1 MRTRRI
7 SGAIVVAAA
16 LMGGFASGI
25 EPFRKGEKVVC
36 FGDSITHGGKYIW
49 ALQLFEN
56 LRHPGLDVRFENRG
70 WGGDSL
76 TDGLLRWDWD
86 VKPLCPDRVIMM
98 FGMND
103 VGRRLYG
110 ANAATSADMELREGR
125 FEAYRTNLVEMCRL
139 IGKDVPRIDIMTPTP
154 FDEYSSK
161 VNAPNNPG
169 CNEFGLARIA
179 DITRRFAEEKGMG
192 IVENHLPMTR
202 LLRQNPDSGIGGP
215 DRVHPLWEGHYIV
228 LANILQALG
237 EKPLVASVSVNA
249 KTQAVKSENA
259 DVSEVNFRPG
269 KISFTYHPKS
279 LPFPYT
285 PALKKVDSLIRFT
298 ERFNQEPLCVSG
310 LPFGSF
316 WRLCADGRPLG
327 VFTAAQFEAGV
338 NMAVLET
345 ASAQMA
351 RRAAEAMEEIQVLV
365 GDLRTVTTKDLVIRQ
380 MKSDP
385 EDYESACKALDR
397 DLVVHKR
404 SAWHK
409 AANKK
414 WKDLKPRVREIEAKC
429 EMLRDAMRARLI
441 PSVLTLETVS
451 DLKQKRID

>member
-1 MRTRRI
+1 
-7 SGAIVVAAA
+7 
-16 LMGGFASGI
+16 
-25 EPFRKGEKVVC
+25 
-36 FGDSITHGGKYIW
+36 
-49 ALQLFEN
+49 
-56 LRHPGLDVRFENRG
+56 
-70 WGGDSL
+70 
-76 TDGLLRWDWD
+76 
-86 VKPLCPDRVIMM
+86 
-98 FGMND
+98 
-103 VGRRLYG
+103 
-110 ANAATSADMELREGR
+110 
-125 FEAYRTNLVEMCRL
+125 
-139 IGKDVPRIDIMTPTP
+139 
-154 FDEYSSK
+154 
-161 VNAPNNPG
+161 
-169 CNEFGLARIA
+169 
-179 DITRRFAEEKGMG
+179 
-192 IVENHLPMTR
+192 
-202 LLRQNPDSGIGGP
+202 
-215 DRVHPLWEGHYIV
+215 
-228 LANILQALG
+228 
-237 EKPLVASVSVNA
+237 
-249 KTQAVKSENA
+249 
-259 DVSEVNFRPG
+259 
-269 KISFTYHPKS
+269 
-279 LPFPYT
+279 
-285 PALKKVDSLIRFT
+285 VDSLIRFT
-298 ERFNQEPLCVSG
+298 EQFNQEPLCVSG
-310 LPFGSF
+310 LPSGSF